1 MAGLKRQSITRGAL
15 IVAAI
20 VLVALVPLVLS
31 DKYLLRILTFV
42 GINLIMVT
50 GLSLLF
56 GYAGQISL
64 GHAAFYG
71 LGAYTSGFLAK
82 AGVPWLLALLAGVA
96 CAALGGLLLALP
108 SLRLKGHY
116 LAMATLG
123 FGEIML
129 FLFNETEWI
138 TGGSNGLRGIPP
150 ARIGS
155 VVADT
160 PVAKYLLVWG
170 VACGVLVLAA
180 NIVRHRP
187 GRALRAIHG
196 SEMGAQACGVDTVR
210 VKVQIFVLSAALSGL
225 AGVLYAHYV
234 GFVSPSTFGVHYS
247 LLLITMVALGGAGSL
262 GGAIAGTVLLT
273 LLPYV
278 DAIVPGLPRNVIAW
292 LQDWESDIH
301 GIVLIAVM
309 LFMPGGLAGWV
320 RSIAGR
326 IRERRAAVPTRA
338 GDAA

>member
-1 MAGLKRQSITRGAL
+1 MAAGRRHYVTRGAL
-15 IVAAI
+15 ILAA
-20 VLVALVPLVLS
+20 VALVGLVPFVVD
-31 DKYLLRILTFV
+31 DKYLLRILTYV

-71 LGAYTSGFLAK
+71 LGAYASGFLAK
-82 AGVPWLLALLAGVA
+82 AGVPWLIALAAGVG

-129 FLFNETEWI
+129 FLFTEAESI
-138 TGGSNGLRGIPP
+138 TGGSNGLRGIP
-150 ARIGS
+150 AASIGPF
-155 VVADT
+155 VADT
-160 PVAKYLLVWG
+160 PLAKYLLVWG
-170 VACGVLVLAA
+170 IACALLVLAA

-196 SEMGAQACGVDTVR
+196 SEMGAQACGIDTVR
-210 VKVQIFVLSAALSGL
+210 VKVQIFVLSAALGGL
-225 AGVLYAHYV
+225 AGALYAQYV
-234 GFVSPSTFGVHYS
+234 GFVSPSTFGLHYS
-247 LLLITMVALGGAGSL
+247 LLLITMVALGGAGSV
-262 GGAIAGTVLLT
+262 GGAVAGTVLLT
-273 LLPYV
+273 LLPYI
-278 DAIVPGLPRNVIAW
+278 DAIVPGLPREVVTW

-301 GIVLIAVM
+301 GIVLILVM

-320 RSIAGR
+320 RAITSR
-326 IRERRAAVPTRA
+326 LRERRARGSAEM
-338 GDAA
+338 GDGA